1 MSVIFYIIIIVFVV
15 GYACIA
21 LEHPLKINKAASAL
35 LMGVALW
42 TLMVIGGE
50 SAVVNQE
57 LHLHFLHDGKGG
69 SFIDWI
75 IQNELMMKLGGIAE
89 ILFFLLGAMVI
100 VETIDSYGG
109 FKIITDKIKTTS
121 RVKFLWIVFALAF
134 TMSPVLDNLTTTIV
148 MVALLRKLVASQR
161 ERWIYACVIIFSANS
176 GGAWSPIGDITTIML
191 WAGGKV
197 SAMSVITKVFLASLV
212 SVLVPVIILSFR
224 LKGNFTH
231 PELSESSEASVNQ
244 ISKRERLIMLC
255 MGIGT
260 LLFVPVFK
268 TITNLPPYLGMI
280 GGLGLLWVLTEISQ
294 VRHAQRDNSKLN
306 IPTILTKIDVSS
318 ILFFLGI
325 LLAVAALEV
334 CGHLMLLSDTLE
346 LIPLADS
353 EKYLVISYVIGLLS
367 AVVDN
372 VPLVAAA
379 IGMYSFELDH
389 YFWLFVSYCAGVGG
403 NILIIASAAGIAAM
417 GLEKIDFIWYF
428 KKITWLA
435 FVGYTAGALVFV
447 AQNYR
452 EIKNY
457 YKKQEKIEIS
467 YNQTVKEK
475 EEANTF
481 FLTDIPSY

>member
-1 MSVIFYIIIIVFVV
+1 MNAVFIIIILVFVM

-50 SAVVNQE
+50 KAIINQE
-57 LHLHFLHDGKGG
+57 LYLHFLHDNSGG

-75 IQNELMMKLGGIAE
+75 IQNELIMKLGGIAE

-109 FKIITDKIKTTS
+109 FKIITDKITTTN
-121 RVKFLWIVFALAF
+121 RVKFLWIVFALSF

-148 MVALLRKLVASQR
+148 MVALLRKLVARQR

-197 SAMSVITKVFLASLV
+197 SVTSVISKVFLASLV
-212 SVLVPVIILSFR
+212 SVVVPLIILSFR
-224 LKGNFTH
+224 LRGNFTH
-231 PELSESSEASVNQ
+231 PEPSENPEEVVNQ

-255 MGIGT
+255 MGVGA

-268 TITNLPPYLGMI
+268 TVTNLPPYLGMI
-280 GGLGLLWVLTEISQ
+280 GGVGFLWVLTEISQ
-294 VRHAQRDNSKLN
+294 VRHARRDNSKLN
-306 IPTILTKIDVSS
+306 IPTILTRIDVSS

-325 LLAVAALEV
+325 LLAVEALEI

-353 EKYLVISYVIGLLS
+353 EKYLVIGYIIGLLS
-367 AVVDN
+367 AMVDN

-389 YFWLFVSYCAGVGG
+389 YFWLFVSYCAGAGG

-435 FVGYTAGALVFV
+435 FVGYTAGALFFV
-447 AQNYR
+447 AQNYKG
-452 EIKNY
+452 IKNY
-457 YKKQEKIEIS
+457 YEKQEKVEVS
-467 YNQTVKEK
+467 YNQIIEKEK
-475 EEANTF
+475 EKEVNTLF
-481 FLTDIPSY
+481 IFQ